1 MAASLLSRRPVAES
15 PHPYSLVGRALAQTL
30 IAEGTIILTIQRTPG
45 PHRRGYRH
53 PRRAVALGAALLT
66 FGALAACSS
75 SGSSTSSGAAGTST
89 TGSSGGGLVVAD
101 LAPFSGP
108 DAALGPTYL
117 VSCDGATQ
125 AINNAGG
132 VLGHKLSCKGV
143 DTRGDPADAVPAT
156 TQMFATTSNLAL
168 VIGCTS
174 DEAASVVPI
183 INSRKMVAFC
193 MTGQSEFDSVH
204 FPYFYRLVPPDLEES
219 YAMLAIAQQ
228 LGYKKVAL
236 AFGNDIGSQTFIQP
250 AISAIGKAGMT
261 LAANETLDLNASSFR
276 TEADKIVSA
285 HPDVILTEA
294 LGPTDATFLS
304 EVKQLNGGK
313 MIPVIGTSAD
323 ISPDWYKSV
332 AAAIGASTLATS
344 FRADNLVT
352 ETSGPSY
359 APFQT
364 AIMSEQGKVG
374 STGDFSTYLT
384 APGAVHLY
392 DGINLAALAM
402 VEAKSTVPSVYAP
415 FIEKIG
421 DGAPG
426 ATVVYSFAQ
435 GIAALKQGKAIR
447 YEGPGGPTNFD
458 SFHDSTGIFQIDTY
472 NTTGAVQVTGNI
484 TAAQLR
490 ALS

>member
-1 MAASLLSRRPVAES
+1 MSTIRRPHRPVT
-15 PHPYSLVGRALAQTL
+15 LA
-30 IAEGTIILTIQRTPG
+30 IAIL
-45 PHRRGYRH
+45 
-53 PRRAVALGAALLT
+53 AAA
-66 FGALAACSS
+66 GLAACSS
-75 SGSSTSSGAAGTST
+75 NASTSSGGTTGTS
-89 TGSSGGGLVVAD
+89 GSAQGTLTVAD

-132 VLGHKLSCKGV
+132 VLGHKLTCKAV

-183 INSRKMVAFC
+183 INSHKMVAFC

-219 YAMLAIAQQ
+219 YAMIAIAQQ
-228 LGYKKVAL
+228 LGYHKIAL

-250 AISAIGKAGMT
+250 AIRAIAKAGLT

-304 EVKQLNGGK
+304 EVKQLNGGR

-332 AAAIGASTLATS
+332 AAAIGGPTLATS
-344 FRADNLVT
+344 FHADNLVT
-352 ETSGPSY
+352 ETSGPAY
-359 APFQT
+359 TPFQA
-364 AIMSEQGKVG
+364 AIMAEKGRVG

-402 VEAKSTVPSVYAP
+402 IEAKSTVPSVYAP
-415 FIEKIG
+415 YIAKIG
-421 DGAPG
+421 DGSPG
-426 ATVVYSFAQ
+426 AEVVYSFAQ
-435 GIAALKQGKAIR
+435 GVAALKAGKAIR
-447 YEGPGGPTNFD
+447 YEGPGGPTSFD

-490 ALS
+490 ALA

>member
-1 MAASLLSRRPVAES
+1 M
-15 PHPYSLVGRALAQTL
+15 
-30 IAEGTIILTIQRTPG
+30 LTTRRTPG
-45 PHRRGYRH
+45 PQRH
-53 PRRAVALGAALLT
+53 ALRPGQARRAVASCAALTL
-66 FGALAACSS
+66 GVLAAAGLAACSS
-75 SGSSTSSGAAGTST
+75 SSSSSSSGTTAASAGSQGT
-89 TGSSGGGLVVAD
+89 LVVAD

-156 TQMFATTSNLAL
+156 HQMFATTPNLAL

-183 INSRKMVAFC
+183 INGNKMVAFC

-219 YAMLAIAQQ
+219 YAMIAIAQQ
-228 LGYKKVAL
+228 LGYHKIAL

-250 AISAIGKAGMT
+250 AISSISKAGMT

-276 TEADKIVSA
+276 TEADKIVAA

-304 EVKQLNGGK
+304 EVKQLNGGT

-332 AAAIGASTLATS
+332 AAAIGVSTLATS
-344 FRADNLVT
+344 FHADNLVT
-352 ETSGPSY
+352 ETSGPAY
-359 APFQT
+359 TPFYN

-402 VEAKSTVPSVYAP
+402 VEAKSTSPSVYAP
-415 FIEKIG
+415 YIEKIG
-421 DGAPG
+421 DGTPG
-426 ATVVYSFAQ
+426 AVVVYSFAQ
-435 GIAALKQGKAIR
+435 GLAALKAGKAIR
-447 YEGPGGPTNFD
+447 YEGPGGPTSFD
-458 SFHDSTGIFQIDTY
+458 SFHDSTGIFQIDAY
-472 NTTGAVQVTGNI
+472 NGAGAVQVTGNI
-484 TAAQLR
+484 TADQLR

>member
-1 MAASLLSRRPVAES
+1 
-15 PHPYSLVGRALAQTL
+15 
-30 IAEGTIILTIQRTPG
+30 LTTRRTPG
-45 PHRRGYRH
+45 PRRRGLR
-53 PRRAVALGAALLT
+53 PAGTTRAAALCAAVLAT
-66 FGALAACSS
+66 AGLAACSS
-75 SGSSTSSGAAGTST
+75 SSSSSSNSGAGTST
-89 TGSSGGGLVVAD
+89 SASAGSQGSIVVAD
-101 LAPFSGP
+101 LAPFSGA

-132 VLGHKLSCKGV
+132 VLGHKLSCKSV

-183 INSRKMVAFC
+183 INSHKMVAFC

-204 FPYFYRLVPPDLEES
+204 FQYFYRLVPPDLEES
-219 YAMLAIAQQ
+219 YAMVAIAQQ
-228 LGYKKVAL
+228 LGYKKIAL

-250 AISAIGKAGMT
+250 AVSAIGKAGLT

-285 HPDVILTEA
+285 HPDVIFTEA

-332 AAAIGASTLATS
+332 AAAVGAPTLATS
-344 FRADNLVT
+344 FHADNLVT
-352 ETSGPSY
+352 ETSGPAY
-359 APFQT
+359 TPFQA
-364 AIMSEQGKVG
+364 AIMSERGKVG
-374 STGDFSTYLT
+374 SSGDFSTYLT

-421 DGAPG
+421 NGSAG

-435 GIAALKQGKAIR
+435 GLAALNQGKAIR
-447 YEGPGGPTNFD
+447 YEGPGGPTSFD
-458 SFHDSTGIFQIDTY
+458 GFHDSTGIFQIDAY